1 MIDTNKIPQYSI
13 DLKDLKSAVEICQLM
28 RKASIESYCYAF
40 EYRRET
46 MKYGL
51 QYDIIKSQYGE
62 RAYRQA
68 WNIPG
73 WDSVP
78 LSSSGQDM
86 LGIVENFPSIHKDA
100 VTLHIWDMTN
110 YPRAS
115 SLKPNFEVDK
125 LERQLIKDHISR
137 YGEAPVGNKNLEEH
151 MDYATYI
158 PDSVMNLFEE
168 VQSSIK

>member
-1 MIDTNKIPQYSI
+1 MIDTTKIPQYRVE
-13 DLKDLKSAVEICQLM
+13 LKDLKSAAEICQLM
-28 RKASIESYCYAF
+28 RTANVESFCYAF

-46 MKYGL
+46 MKFGL
-51 QYDIIKSQYGE
+51 QYTVTSNTYGE

-73 WDSVP
+73 WSNTP
-78 LSSSGQDM
+78 LSTSGQDM

-125 LERQLIKDHISR
+125 LERQLIKEHIAR
-137 YGEAPVGNKNLEEH
+137 HGEPPIGNKNLEEH
-151 MDYATYI
+151 MDHATII
-158 PDSVMNLFEE
+158 PDTVFDNLFE
-168 VQSSIK
+168 